1 MNLGLKNN
9 EVRLVKY
16 SPKWKDEFKRS
27 KNLILDHTHIQKN
40 RIEHIGSTS
49 IIGMSAK
56 PIIDIVIGVDDL
68 EKVDKTL
75 FKELEKAGF
84 FRLKVNRPNEVVLAK
99 FLDESYKVKTHFIH
113 LVEYKGDLWHDL
125 IFFRDYLN
133 SNREAREEYLD
144 VKNKYLSNASKD
156 IIEYTNYKEEF
167 VKEIY
172 KKRKDF

>member
-9 EVRLVKY
+9 EVRLVEY
-16 SPKWKDEFKRS
+16 SPKWRDEFERS
-27 KNLILDHTHIQKN
+27 KNLILDHTHIPEN

-56 PIIDIVIGVDDL
+56 PIIDIIIGVDDL

-84 FRLKVNRPNEVVLAK
+84 FRLKVNRPNEIVLAK

-113 LVEYKGDLWHDL
+113 LVEYKKDLWHNL

-133 SNREAREEYLD
+133 NNKEDREKYLD
-144 VKNKYLSNASKD
+144 IKKKYVSKSSTG
-156 IIEYTNYKEEF
+156 IIDYTNYKENF
-167 VKEIY
+167 VQEIY
-172 KKRKDF
+172 KKRK

>member
-9 EVRLVKY
+9 EVRLVEY
-16 SPKWKDEFKRS
+16 SPKWRGEFERS
-27 KNLILDHTHIQKN
+27 KNLILNHTHIPEN

-68 EKVDKTL
+68 KKVDKTL

-84 FRLKVNRPNEVVLAK
+84 FRLKVNRPNEIVLAK

-113 LVEYKGDLWHDL
+113 LVEYKKDLWHNL

-133 SNREAREEYLD
+133 SNKEAREKYLD
-144 VKNKYLSNASKD
+144 IKKKYVSKSSTG
-156 IIEYTNYKEEF
+156 IIDYTNYKENF

-172 KKRKDF
+172 KKRK

>member
-9 EVRLVKY
+9 EVRLVEY
-16 SPKWKDEFKRS
+16 SPKWKDEFERS
-27 KNLILDHTHIQKN
+27 KNLILDHTHIPEN

-49 IIGMSAK
+49 IIGMLAK

-84 FRLKVNRPNEVVLAK
+84 FRLKVNRPNEIVLAK

-113 LVEYKGDLWHDL
+113 LVEYEKDLWHNL

-133 SNREAREEYLD
+133 NNKEDREKYLD
-144 VKNKYLSNASKD
+144 IKKKYVSKSSTG
-156 IIEYTNYKEEF
+156 IIDYTNYKENF

-172 KKRKDF
+172 KKRK

>member
-9 EVRLVKY
+9 EVRLVEY
-16 SPKWKDEFKRS
+16 SPKWRGEFERS
-27 KNLILDHTHIQKN
+27 KNLILNHTHIPEN
-40 RIEHIGSTS
+40 RIEHMGSTS

-68 EKVDKTL
+68 KKVDKTL

-84 FRLKVNRPNEVVLAK
+84 FRLKVNRPNEIVLAK

-113 LVEYKGDLWHDL
+113 LVEYKKDLWHNL

-133 SNREAREEYLD
+133 SNKEDREKYLD
-144 VKNKYLSNASKD
+144 IKKKYVSKSSTG
-156 IIEYTNYKEEF
+156 IIDYTNYKENF

-172 KKRKDF
+172 KKRK

>member
-9 EVRLVKY
+9 EVRLVEY
-16 SPKWKDEFKRS
+16 SPKWKDEFERS
-27 KNLILDHTHIQKN
+27 KNLILDHTHIPEN

-49 IIGMSAK
+49 IIGMLAK

-84 FRLKVNRPNEVVLAK
+84 FRLKVNRPNEIVLAK

-113 LVEYKGDLWHDL
+113 LVEYEKDLWHNL

-133 SNREAREEYLD
+133 SNKEAREKYLD
-144 VKNKYLSNASKD
+144 IKKKYVSKSSTG
-156 IIEYTNYKEEF
+156 IIDYTNYKENF

-172 KKRKDF
+172 KKRK

>member
-9 EVRLVKY
+9 EVRLVEY
-16 SPKWKDEFKRS
+16 SPKWRDEFERS
-27 KNLILDHTHIQKN
+27 KNLILNHTHIPEN

-68 EKVDKTL
+68 KKVDKTL

-84 FRLKVNRPNEVVLAK
+84 FRLKVNRPNEIVLAK

-113 LVEYKGDLWHDL
+113 LVEYKKDLWHNL

-133 SNREAREEYLD
+133 SNKEDREKYLD
-144 VKNKYLSNASKD
+144 IKKKYVSKSSTG
-156 IIEYTNYKEEF
+156 IIDYTNYKENF

-172 KKRKDF
+172 KKRK

>member
-9 EVRLVKY
+9 EVRLVEY
-16 SPKWKDEFKRS
+16 SPKWRDEFERS
-27 KNLILDHTHIQKN
+27 KNLILDHTHIPEN

-56 PIIDIVIGVDDL
+56 PIIDIIIGVDDL

-84 FRLKVNRPNEVVLAK
+84 FRLKVNRPNEIVLAK

-113 LVEYKGDLWHDL
+113 LVEYKKDLWHNL

-133 SNREAREEYLD
+133 NNKEDREKYLD
-144 VKNKYLSNASKD
+144 IKNKYVSKSSTG
-156 IIEYTNYKEEF
+156 IIDYTNYKENF

-172 KKRKDF
+172 KKRK

>member
-9 EVRLVKY
+9 EVRLVEY
-16 SPKWKDEFKRS
+16 SPKWRGEFERS
-27 KNLILDHTHIQKN
+27 KNLILNHTHIPEN

-68 EKVDKTL
+68 KKVDKTL

-84 FRLKVNRPNEVVLAK
+84 FRLKVNRPNEIVLAK

-113 LVEYKGDLWHDL
+113 LVEYKKDLWHNL

-133 SNREAREEYLD
+133 NNKEDREKYLD
-144 VKNKYLSNASKD
+144 IKKKYVSKSSTG
-156 IIEYTNYKEEF
+156 IIDYTNYKENF

-172 KKRKDF
+172 KKRK

>member
-9 EVRLVKY
+9 EVRLVEY
-16 SPKWKDEFKRS
+16 SPKWRDEFERS
-27 KNLILDHTHIQKN
+27 KNLILDHTHIPEN

-68 EKVDKTL
+68 KKVDKTL

-84 FRLKVNRPNEVVLAK
+84 FRLKVNRPNEIVLAK

-113 LVEYKGDLWHDL
+113 LVEYKKDLWHNL

-133 SNREAREEYLD
+133 SNKEDREKYLD
-144 VKNKYLSNASKD
+144 IKKKYVSKSSTG
-156 IIEYTNYKEEF
+156 IIDYTNYKENF

-172 KKRKDF
+172 KKRK